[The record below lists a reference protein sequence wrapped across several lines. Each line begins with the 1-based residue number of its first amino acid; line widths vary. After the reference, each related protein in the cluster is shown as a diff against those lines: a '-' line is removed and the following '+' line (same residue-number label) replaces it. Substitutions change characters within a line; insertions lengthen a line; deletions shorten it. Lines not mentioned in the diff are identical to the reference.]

1 MVFGVSTFADSRQEA
16 HFSAFY
22 GIQYR
27 NTYLLHTLLMI
38 CIWLIRGYHFY
49 LDPAILQRD
58 ILVALALAA
67 VVLHVLNFWTN
78 WHNPDCCSELRKA
91 LTFVG
96 DLGLCMFAVLL
107 SGPLTPAPFTS
118 CAIVHSVHG
127 WGSLAG
133 GFRLNAQLLLQLL
146 NLECYVLMASQNLGG
161 TGVMGFVTIL
171 ASAVGLVLGNSI
183 LPIFINFT
191 YEARQR
197 VQFIQKF
204 GLKEEV
210 PPVWLSV
217 LS

>member
-27 NTYLLHTLLMI
+27 NTYLLHTFLMI

-49 LDPAILQRD
+49 LDPAVLQWD

-67 VVLHVLNFWTN
+67 VVLHTLHFWKI
-78 WHNPDCCSELRKA
+78 WQNPGYCSELRKA

-107 SGPLTPAPFTS
+107 SGPLTPVPFTS
-118 CAIVHSVHG
+118 CAVVHSVHG
-127 WGSLAG
+127 WGSVAG
-133 GFRLNAQLLLQLL
+133 GFRLDAQLLLQLL
-146 NLECYVLMASQNLGG
+146 NLECYILMASQHVGG
-161 TGVMGFVTIL
+161 TGVTGFVTIL
-171 ASAVGLVLGNSI
+171 ASAVGLVLVNSM

-197 VQFIQKF
+197 VQFVEKF
-204 GLKEEV
+204 GLREKV
-210 PPVWLSV
+210 PPAWLSV